1 MQILR
6 KRMPWRPYLIRLTVL
21 ALIMAL
27 VGTYAMMRYR
37 IGIDTQQERC
47 LPDTTVYL
55 IDLWNKEPVKDGL
68 YAFHS
73 KGLAPL
79 YNDGTR
85 MLKRLTGM
93 PGDEVKVTPEHVLV
107 NGTEVSTG
115 MALAQRLGVA
125 ESQFSR
131 SLTLQE
137 NEYWFSGEAA
147 TSFDS
152 RYWNTVKRE
161 QIVGRAWPLW

>member
-55 IDLWNKEPVKDGL
+55 IDLWNKSPLRMVCMPSTQKDL
-68 YAFHS
+68 LRYI
-73 KGLAPL
+73 
-79 YNDGTR
+79 T
-85 MLKRLTGM
+85 T
-93 PGDEVKVTPEHVLV
+93 VLV
-107 NGTEVSTG
+107 C
-115 MALAQRLGVA
+115 
-125 ESQFSR
+125 
-131 SLTLQE
+131 
-137 NEYWFSGEAA
+137 
-147 TSFDS
+147 
-152 RYWNTVKRE
+152 
-161 QIVGRAWPLW
+161 

>member
-1 MQILR
+1 MPILH
-6 KRMPWRPYLIRLTVL
+6 KKMPWRPYLIRLIVL
-21 ALIMAL
+21 ASIMAL
-27 VGTYAMMRYR
+27 AGTYAMMRYR

-55 IDLWNKEPVKDGL
+55 IDLWDQELVRDGL
-68 YAFHS
+68 YTFHS
-73 KGLAPL
+73 NGLAPL

-93 PGDEVKVTPEHVLV
+93 PGDEVDVTPERVQV
-107 NGTEVSTG
+107 NGAEVSTG

-125 ESQFSR
+125 ESQFCR
-131 SLTLQE
+131 LLTLQE

-152 RYWNTVKRE
+152 RYWNAVKRE

>member
-6 KRMPWRPYLIRLTVL
+6 KSMPWRPYLIRLTFL
-21 ALIMAL
+21 SLIMAL
-27 VGTYAMMRYR
+27 AGSYAMTRYR
-37 IGIDTQQERC
+37 IGIDTQEERC

-55 IDLWNKEPVKDGL
+55 IDLWDKEPIRSQL
-68 YAFHS
+68 YAFHAE
-73 KGLAPL
+73 GLAPL
-79 YNDGTR
+79 YSDGTR

-93 PGDEVKVTPEHVLV
+93 PGDGVNVTAERVLV
-107 NGTEVSTG
+107 NGVEVSTG
-115 MALAQRLGVA
+115 MALAHRLGVV
-125 ESQFSR
+125 ETEFSR

-152 RYWNTVKRE
+152 RYWNAVKRE
-161 QIVGRAWPLW
+161 QIIGRARPLW

>member
-68 YAFHS
+68 YAF
-73 KGLAPL
+73 P
-79 YNDGTR
+79 
-85 MLKRLTGM
+85 LKRT
-93 PGDEVKVTPEHVLV
+93 
-107 NGTEVSTG
+107 
-115 MALAQRLGVA
+115 
-125 ESQFSR
+125 R
-131 SLTLQE
+131 S
-137 NEYWFSGEAA
+137 
-147 TSFDS
+147 
-152 RYWNTVKRE
+152 V
-161 QIVGRAWPLW
+161 I

>member
-6 KRMPWRPYLIRLTVL
+6 KRMPWRPYLIRLTAL
-21 ALIMAL
+21 ALIMAV

-107 NGTEVSTG
+107 NGAEVSTG
-115 MALAQRLGVA
+115 MALAQRLGVPVI
-125 ESQFSR
+125 
-131 SLTLQE
+131 SLSTITIITPFRFWSCSICSWMAIAMLMVTWTL
-137 NEYWFSGEAA
+137 
-147 TSFDS
+147 T
-152 RYWNTVKRE
+152 
-161 QIVGRAWPLW
+161 

>member
-1 MQILR
+1 
-6 KRMPWRPYLIRLTVL
+6 
-21 ALIMAL
+21 
-27 VGTYAMMRYR
+27 MMRYR

-107 NGTEVSTG
+107 NG
-115 MALAQRLGVA
+115 A
-125 ESQFSR
+125 E
-131 SLTLQE
+131 
-137 NEYWFSGEAA
+137 
-147 TSFDS
+147 
-152 RYWNTVKRE
+152 
-161 QIVGRAWPLW
+161 

>member
-1 MQILR
+1 
-6 KRMPWRPYLIRLTVL
+6 
-21 ALIMAL
+21 MAL

-93 PGDEVKVTPEHVLV
+93 PGDEVNVTPEHVLV
-107 NGTEVSTG
+107 NGAEVSTG

-152 RYWNTVKRE
+152 RYWNAVKRE